1 MGANPNPNPRPHP
14 HPHPHPHQV
23 LEEWEEN
30 DEDEDEIGYNGFCKL
45 LARLCNCKIPPES
58 RGGLPFEATL
68 DNWLGLHII
77 PLYKRIMSDK
87 VRGLGRSFG
96 A

>member
-1 MGANPNPNPRPHP
+1 MKYELQQPTCCGGLCINFFA
-14 HPHPHPHQV
+14 
-23 LEEWEEN
+23 E
-30 DEDEDEIGYNGFCKL
+30 G
-45 LARLCNCKIPPES
+45 LCNCKIPPES

>member
-1 MGANPNPNPRPHP
+1 MSQSPTADHAEQPTDH
-14 HPHPHPHQV
+14 
-23 LEEWEEN
+23 
-30 DEDEDEIGYNGFCKL
+30 
-45 LARLCNCKIPPES
+45 
-58 RGGLPFEATL
+58 GGLPFEATL